1 MKLVIGLFQFKNPLG
16 AVAVED
22 ELDVV
27 MGFLEFFDRFER
39 VNDAPE
45 AFMFLRIS
53 SHHDFFQ
60 NLWGALQKADK
71 LVGRIALMM

>member
-16 AVAVED
+16 GGAVED

-27 MGFLEFFDRFER
+27 MGFLEFFDRFQR

-45 AFMFLRIS
+45 AFMLLRIC

-60 NLWGALQKADK
+60 NLWGALQKVDK
-71 LVGRIALMM
+71 RVGRIAHMI